1 MERSKVT
8 AIADETTCSWLQLA
22 GIGKV
27 YPISD
32 PKEAEPILR
41 ALLNNEEVA
50 LVLVSP
56 EVARA
61 NTAIIG
67 VFLEKIYPIVVTLPL
82 KKPEFEEEEEEDPL
96 NRLVRLAVG
105 VAVDL

>member
-27 YPISD
+27 HPISD
-32 PKEAEPILR
+32 PKEAEPLLKN
-41 ALLNNEEVA
+41 LLNDEEVA

-61 NTAIIG
+61 NTAMISA
-67 VFLEKIYPIVVTLPL
+67 FLEKVYPIVVTLPL
-82 KKPEFEEEEEEDPL
+82 KKPELEDEEEDPL

-105 VAVDL
+105 VDVDL

>member
-22 GIGKV
+22 GIGKTH
-27 YPISD
+27 PISD
-32 PKEAEPILR
+32 PKEAESLLR
-41 ALLNNEEVA
+41 KLLNDQEVA
-50 LVLVSP
+50 LILVSP

-61 NTAIIG
+61 NTAIISA
-67 VFLEKIYPIVVTLPL
+67 FLEKVYPIVVTLPL
-82 KKPEFEEEEEEDPL
+82 KKPEFEDDEEEDPL

-105 VAVDL
+105 VDVKL